1 MATLLQSLSGSGRS
15 SPSHIVKKSQ
25 TSPKHQNSVKKQ
37 QVTPEETVPGV
48 GGLVLA
54 SALPE
59 NLLPPEVLL
68 VEPTP
73 QEIKKGSTRS
83 IFLNTPLDDEELNK
97 LVELEKE
104 ISRQGR
110 AMPNGMRIHALRCL
124 QHAKGNVPK
133 AIERLD
139 QSYSF
144 RLKWLPLHEKD
155 VVDDLRKGAMYWH
168 GRDHRCRPCLVIRA
182 CRLGHDFVADPDR
195 IIRVAVWL
203 LEFMLRYGL
212 CPGRVE
218 NWGVIVDLDKAGQDG
233 YPSVTLINN
242 LVQTLQGNYRFRMA
256 WTKILH
262 APFWFTPLW
271 SAIKSVVPGESV
283 QKVEM
288 LSKNFGQTL
297 LKLMAPHQLEER
309 YGGTAKNLEGPND
322 FFPMRSIPGPF
333 AVDSKRAQS
342 PPVNMKLHELV
353 SHEFHE
359 GVLLDRSRQSE
370 WEKSV
375 SAASLT
381 SSTATYLRSQCSL
394 QVRPCRNIVDINE
407 LLQVKSSAIYDDG
420 IVRIRSSMTIQSM
433 AKMNE
438 EEENPELQDIPVWIR
453 ADLGYNSAQTKCC
466 SATHG
471 TEDETTTGTPNST
484 PGGTPHSAPAPP
496 AAILELM
503 APPEPDALALPAAA
517 EKEQDRD
524 QKANISFDSP
534 TVKSGQGPFGWC
546 SCERVRPCA

>member
-1 MATLLQSLSGSGRS
+1 MATLLQSLSSSRRA

-25 TSPKHQNSVKKQ
+25 TSPKHQNSAKFSKSQ
-37 QVTPEETVPGV
+37 KLDATPEVTLEETVPGV
-48 GGLVLA
+48 GGLVLE
-54 SALPE
+54 SPLPE

-83 IFLNTPLDDEELNK
+83 VFLNTPLDDEELNK
-97 LVELEKE
+97 LAELEKE
-104 ISRQGR
+104 ICRQGR

-144 RLKWLPLHEKD
+144 RMKWLPLREKD
-155 VVDDLRKGAMYWH
+155 VIDDLRKGAMYWH
-168 GRDHRCRPCLVIRA
+168 GRDSRCRPCLVIRA
-182 CRLGHDFVADPDR
+182 CRLGQDFVADPDR

-218 NWGVIVDLDKAGQDG
+218 NWGVIVDLEKAGQDG

-242 LVQTLQGNYRFRMA
+242 LVTTLQGNYRFRMA

-262 APFWFTPLW
+262 TPFWFTPLW

-288 LSKNFGQTL
+288 LSKNFSQTL

-309 YGGTAKNLEGPND
+309 YGGTAKTLDGPDD
-322 FFPMRSIPGPF
+322 FFPMRCIPGPF
-333 AVDSKRAQS
+333 AVDSKPTQS

-375 SAASLT
+375 CSASL
-381 SSTATYLRSQCSL
+381 SSSSATYLRSQCSL
-394 QVRPCRNIVDINE
+394 QARPCLNIADITE
-407 LLQVKSSAIYDDG
+407 LLQVKSPVDG
-420 IVRIRSSMTIQSM
+420 FVRVQSSMPIHTAVKI
-433 AKMNE
+433 NE
-438 EEENPELQDIPVWIR
+438 EEQIENPELQDIPAWIR
-453 ADLGYNSAQTKCC
+453 ADLGYNSAPTKRC
-466 SATHG
+466 STTHG
-471 TEDETTTGTPNST
+471 T
-484 PGGTPHSAPAPP
+484 
-496 AAILELM
+496 AA
-503 APPEPDALALPAAA
+503 DARSMPALPAVALEHMAPQETDASAMRAA
-517 EKEQDRD
+517 APKDLAQDRD
-524 QKANISFDSP
+524 QSANISFDSP
-534 TVKSGQGPFGWC
+534 TVRSGQGAFRWC
-546 SCERVRPCA
+546 SCEGVRPCA